1 MTQTQKLLPLP
12 EDWQRALAVAA
23 HPDDLEYG
31 AASAIAR
38 WTDQGKEVVYLLVT
52 SGEAGISSMHPDRVG
67 PLREE
72 EERRSAA
79 AVGVHTVDFLHHKDG
94 VIEYGPALRRDIARA
109 IRKHRPDVILAPNY
123 HLTWGGPSFNFADH
137 RAAGLASL
145 DASQDAG
152 NPWIF
157 PELIDEGL
165 QPWNG
170 VKMVCIAGSPQPT
183 HAVDVTDSFEKGV
196 VSLEEHR
203 VYLENLP
210 FHVNPDEM
218 LRGHAES
225 VGKQFGTPLAVPF
238 QVFTL

>member
-1 MTQTQKLLPLP
+1 MTQSQELLPLP
-12 EDWQRALAVAA
+12 EDWQRALAIAA

-38 WTDQGKEVVYLLVT
+38 WTAQGKSVVYFLIT
-52 SGEAGISSMHPDRVG
+52 SGEAGISSMQPDQVG

-79 AVGVHTVDFLHHKDG
+79 AVGVHTVEFLHHKDG

-109 IRKHRPDVILAPNY
+109 IRKHKPEVILAPNY
-123 HLTWGGPSFNFADH
+123 HLTWGGASFNFADH
-137 RAAGLASL
+137 RAAGLAAL

-157 PELIDEGL
+157 PELIEENL
-165 QPWNG
+165 EPWNG

-183 HAVDVTDSFEKGV
+183 HAVDVTHSFDKGV
-196 VSLEEHR
+196 ASLEEHR
-203 VYLENLP
+203 VYLENLS
-210 FHVNPDEM
+210 FKVNPDEM
-218 LRGHAES
+218 LRSHAQF
-225 VGKQFGTPLAVPF
+225 VGKQFGAPLAVSF